1 MDIFFAF
8 VIKEARHILR
18 DKRTMLILFGMP
30 VVLMLLFGFAITT
43 DVKNVRTVVVCS
55 EMSPRTQQAVERLSQ
70 SEYFVITQ
78 TVNTPHEAEQLIR
91 NQKADMALVFAQD
104 HGVQIMVDGCDPN
117 MAQQWT
123 TYAQQTLAP
132 AHSSL
137 FTLHSSLFKGERI
150 VVADIMTVP
159 SDTIDSV
166 WVKVARDQLT
176 FGWIHEN
183 ELLAKVSPDDPIS
196 QFIDFFSD
204 VHLLAFL
211 AFCVVIV
218 AAYGVRRLMRRGAK
232 IVHFNDIPSFYP
244 TTLCLLVASSAV
256 LYSSIQLFGP
266 ESWRH
271 FYYHPSLNPFGM
283 PLHLG
288 LFVSSVWA
296 IVIVA
301 IATVDDVTKH
311 LPLGSAIL
319 YLGGLTAVCAVD
331 YVIFSITTLYYI
343 GYPLLIAYYI
353 FALRR
358 LSLQDSI

>member
-1 MDIFFAF
+1 M
-8 VIKEARHILR
+8 RRSILSLL
-18 DKRTMLILFGMP
+18 TSLLLPLFLVSCYNRGP
-30 VVLMLLFGFAITT
+30 ITPDAWNLT
-43 DVKNVRTVVVCS
+43 EQQIDSISFYTTHHY
-55 EMSPRTQQAVERLSQ
+55 TQNYNFIVTSDSL
-70 SEYFVITQ
+70 V
-78 TVNTPHEAEQLIR
+78 
-91 NQKADMALVFAQD
+91 VFAQQPEAMPIPEVFFSL
-104 HGVQIMVDGCDPN
+104 HGAAD
-117 MAQQWT
+117 
-123 TYAQQTLAP
+123 
-132 AHSSL
+132 SSL

-204 VHLLAFL
+204 VHLLVFL

-244 TTLCLLVASSAV
+244 TALCLLVASSAV

-319 YLGGLTAVCAVD
+319 YLGGLLAVCAVD

>member
-1 MDIFFAF
+1 MRRSILSLLTSLLLPLFLVSCYNRGPITPDAWNLTEQQIDSISFYTTHHYTQNYNFIVTSDSLV
-8 VIKEARHILR
+8 VI
-18 DKRTMLILFGMP
+18 
-30 VVLMLLFGFAITT
+30 
-43 DVKNVRTVVVCS
+43 
-55 EMSPRTQQAVERLSQ
+55 
-70 SEYFVITQ
+70 
-78 TVNTPHEAEQLIR
+78 
-91 NQKADMALVFAQD
+91 
-104 HGVQIMVDGCDPN
+104 
-117 MAQQWT
+117 AQQPE
-123 TYAQQTLAP
+123 AMPIPEVFSSLHGA
-132 AHSSL
+132 ADSSL

-196 QFIDFFSD
+196 QFIDFFYD
-204 VHLLAFL
+204 VHLLVFL

-319 YLGGLTAVCAVD
+319 YLGGLLAVCAVD

>member
-1 MDIFFAF
+1 MLRTFRRRLLCMMHCILCITLCGCYNRGPITPDAWNLTEQQLDSISFYTTHHYTQNYNF
-8 VIKEARHILR
+8 VVTGDSL
-18 DKRTMLILFGMP
+18 
-30 VVLMLLFGFAITT
+30 
-43 DVKNVRTVVVCS
+43 VVV
-55 EMSPRTQQAVERLSQ
+55 
-70 SEYFVITQ
+70 
-78 TVNTPHEAEQLIR
+78 
-91 NQKADMALVFAQD
+91 
-104 HGVQIMVDGCDPN
+104 
-117 MAQQWT
+117 AQQPE
-123 TYAQQTLAP
+123 AMAVPEVVSIEIESIGQEKQKDSITLRK
-132 AHSSL
+132 H
-137 FTLHSSLFKGERI
+137 ERI

-196 QFIDFFSD
+196 QFIDLFSN
-204 VHLLAFL
+204 VHLLVFM

-256 LYSSIQLFGP
+256 LYSSIQIFGP

-271 FYYHPSLNPFGM
+271 FYYHPSLNPFGL

-296 IVIVA
+296 IIIVA
-301 IATVDDVTKH
+301 IATVEDVSKH
-311 LPLGSAIL
+311 LPLGSAVL
-319 YLGGLTAVCAVD
+319 YLGGLIAVCAVD
-331 YVIFSITTLYYI
+331 YVVFSITTLYYI
-343 GYPLLIAYYI
+343 GYPLLIAYFI

>member
-1 MDIFFAF
+1 MCHRMIRWMIGLSFIIYHLSFSIACYNRGPLTPDAWDLTSQQIDSISFYTTHHYTQNYNF
-8 VIKEARHILR
+8 VVTGDSL
-18 DKRTMLILFGMP
+18 
-30 VVLMLLFGFAITT
+30 
-43 DVKNVRTVVVCS
+43 VVV
-55 EMSPRTQQAVERLSQ
+55 
-70 SEYFVITQ
+70 
-78 TVNTPHEAEQLIR
+78 
-91 NQKADMALVFAQD
+91 
-104 HGVQIMVDGCDPN
+104 
-117 MAQQWT
+117 AQQPE
-123 TYAQQTLAP
+123 AMAIPDVVSIEIESIGEEQQKDSITLR
-132 AHSSL
+132 
-137 FTLHSSLFKGERI
+137 KNERI

-159 SDTIDSV
+159 TDTIDSV

-183 ELLAKVSPDDPIS
+183 ELLSKVSPDDPIS
-196 QFIDFFSD
+196 QFIDLFSD
-204 VHLLAFL
+204 VHLLVFL

-244 TTLCLLVASSAV
+244 TALCLLVASSAV

-288 LFVSSVWA
+288 LFVTSVWA
-296 IVIVA
+296 IIIVG

-319 YLGGLTAVCAVD
+319 YLGGLIAVCAVC
-331 YVIFSITTLYYI
+331 YVVFSISTLYYV
-343 GYPLLIAYYI
+343 GYPLLIAYFI
-353 FALRR
+353 FALYR
-358 LSLQDSI
+358 LSLQDTI

>member
-1 MDIFFAF
+1 MHNRKVTLFRIFRRSLLCMMHCALCITLCGCYNRGPITPDAWNLTEQQLDSISFYTTHHYTQNYNF
-8 VIKEARHILR
+8 VVTGDSL
-18 DKRTMLILFGMP
+18 
-30 VVLMLLFGFAITT
+30 
-43 DVKNVRTVVVCS
+43 VVV
-55 EMSPRTQQAVERLSQ
+55 
-70 SEYFVITQ
+70 
-78 TVNTPHEAEQLIR
+78 
-91 NQKADMALVFAQD
+91 
-104 HGVQIMVDGCDPN
+104 
-117 MAQQWT
+117 AQQPE
-123 TYAQQTLAP
+123 AMAIPDVVSIEIESIGEEQQKDSITLRKYE
-132 AHSSL
+132 H
-137 FTLHSSLFKGERI
+137 I

-176 FGWIHEN
+176 FGWIHEK

-196 QFIDFFSD
+196 QFIDLFSN
-204 VHLLAFL
+204 VHLLVFL

-288 LFVSSVWA
+288 LFVTSVWA

-319 YLGGLTAVCAVD
+319 YLGGLLAVCAVL
-331 YVIFSITTLYYI
+331 YVVFSITTLYYI
-343 GYPLLIAYYI
+343 GYPLLIVYYI

>member
-1 MDIFFAF
+1 MHNSQSFLR
-8 VIKEARHILR
+8 KILR
-18 DKRTMLILFGMP
+18 RSLLCMMHLAWCILLCGCYNRGPITPDAWNLTEQQLDSISFYTTHHYTQNYNF
-30 VVLMLLFGFAITT
+30 VVTGDSL
-43 DVKNVRTVVVCS
+43 VVV
-55 EMSPRTQQAVERLSQ
+55 
-70 SEYFVITQ
+70 
-78 TVNTPHEAEQLIR
+78 
-91 NQKADMALVFAQD
+91 
-104 HGVQIMVDGCDPN
+104 
-117 MAQQWT
+117 AQQPEAMAIPEVVSIEIESIGT
-123 TYAQQTLAP
+123 EQQKDSITLR
-132 AHSSL
+132 
-137 FTLHSSLFKGERI
+137 KNERI

-204 VHLLAFL
+204 VHLLVFL
-211 AFCVVIV
+211 AFGVVIV

-296 IVIVA
+296 IVIVG
-301 IATVDDVTKH
+301 IATIDDVTKH
-311 LPLGSAIL
+311 LPLGSAVL

-331 YVIFSITTLYYI
+331 YVIFSITTLYSI

>member
-1 MDIFFAF
+1 MHNSQSFL
-8 VIKEARHILR
+8 KRILR
-18 DKRTMLILFGMP
+18 RSLLCIMHYALCILLCGCYNRGPITPDAWNLTEQQLDSISFYTTHHYTQNYNF
-30 VVLMLLFGFAITT
+30 VVTGDSL
-43 DVKNVRTVVVCS
+43 VVV
-55 EMSPRTQQAVERLSQ
+55 
-70 SEYFVITQ
+70 
-78 TVNTPHEAEQLIR
+78 
-91 NQKADMALVFAQD
+91 
-104 HGVQIMVDGCDPN
+104 
-117 MAQQWT
+117 AQQPE
-123 TYAQQTLAP
+123 AMAIPDVVSIEIESIGEEQQKDSITLRKYE
-132 AHSSL
+132 H
-137 FTLHSSLFKGERI
+137 I

-176 FGWIHEN
+176 FGWIHEK

-196 QFIDFFSD
+196 QFIDLFSN
-204 VHLLAFL
+204 VHLLVFL

-288 LFVSSVWA
+288 LFVTSVWA

-319 YLGGLTAVCAVD
+319 YLGGLLAVCAVL
-331 YVIFSITTLYYI
+331 YVVFSITTLYYI
-343 GYPLLIAYYI
+343 GYPLLIVYYI

>member
-1 MDIFFAF
+1 MHNSQSFL
-8 VIKEARHILR
+8 KRILR
-18 DKRTMLILFGMP
+18 RSILCIMHCVLCILLCGCYNRGPITSDAWNLTEQQLDSISFYTTHHYTQNYNF
-30 VVLMLLFGFAITT
+30 VVTGDSL
-43 DVKNVRTVVVCS
+43 VVV
-55 EMSPRTQQAVERLSQ
+55 
-70 SEYFVITQ
+70 
-78 TVNTPHEAEQLIR
+78 
-91 NQKADMALVFAQD
+91 
-104 HGVQIMVDGCDPN
+104 
-117 MAQQWT
+117 AQQPE
-123 TYAQQTLAP
+123 AMAIPDVVSIEIESIGEEQQKDSITLRKYE
-132 AHSSL
+132 H
-137 FTLHSSLFKGERI
+137 I

-176 FGWIHEN
+176 FGWIHEK

-196 QFIDFFSD
+196 QFIDLFSN
-204 VHLLAFL
+204 VHLLVFL

-218 AAYGVRRLMRRGAK
+218 AAYGVRRLIVRGAK

-288 LFVSSVWA
+288 LFVTSVWA

-319 YLGGLTAVCAVD
+319 YLGGLLAVCAVL
-331 YVIFSITTLYYI
+331 YVVFSITTLYYI
-343 GYPLLIAYYI
+343 GYPLLIVYYI

>member
-1 MDIFFAF
+1 M
-8 VIKEARHILR
+8 RR
-18 DKRTMLILFGMP
+18 SILFP
-30 VVLMLLFGFAITT
+30 LFTFLFPLLLVSCYNRGPITPDAWNLT
-43 DVKNVRTVVVCS
+43 EQQLDSISFYTTHHYTQNYNFIVTGDSLVVV
-55 EMSPRTQQAVERLSQ
+55 
-70 SEYFVITQ
+70 
-78 TVNTPHEAEQLIR
+78 
-91 NQKADMALVFAQD
+91 
-104 HGVQIMVDGCDPN
+104 
-117 MAQQWT
+117 AQQPE
-123 TYAQQTLAP
+123 AMAIPEVVSIEIESIGEEQQKDSITLR
-132 AHSSL
+132 
-137 FTLHSSLFKGERI
+137 KNERI

-196 QFIDFFSD
+196 QFIDLFSD
-204 VHLLAFL
+204 VHMLVFL

-271 FYYHPSLNPFGM
+271 FYYHPSLNPFGL

-288 LFVSSVWA
+288 LFVTSVWA
-296 IVIVA
+296 IIIVG

-343 GYPLLIAYYI
+343 GYPLLVAYYV